1 MAKFVQTPRGTR
13 DLIGS
18 NAEVFEYLVD
28 SFKRIARLNGF
39 KPIITPT
46 IEFFELFSRKS
57 GEEIVR
63 SMYVF
68 KDKAGR
74 LIALRPEVTASI
86 VRAYLRNLV
95 GEPKPILLY
104 YVSQCFRYE
113 EPQRGRYRE
122 FWQLG
127 LEVIGERDKLNSD
140 LRIVLTINEY
150 LGEIDVDHWFVVGNV
165 GVYRTFMESLK
176 IPQEDQDH
184 VLHLIDK
191 DLIDRAKE
199 FLSKKYGSKAASIIT
214 SIVST
219 SLDDLVNYIN
229 EYKDVLGAKY
239 NIALDHVNDT
249 IRFIE
254 YSKEL
259 GLKIKYEP
267 KLVRGLAYYTGLIYE
282 VKARGLDISIGGGGR
297 YDNLTVVY
305 GGSPEYMTGAAL
317 GLDRIMLVINEENII
332 SSKESDRRVIVVLMK
347 GDLEGYRYS
356 YNVIKI
362 LHSLGIIA
370 SLYTGRPSKLL
381 SYASKKGYTHA
392 VIIGSKEISENKVT
406 IKNLLTG
413 RQETID
419 KNKIMEL
426 ITKSQF

>member
-1 MAKFVQTPRGTR
+1 MAKFIQIPRGTR
-13 DLIGS
+13 DLVGS
-18 NAEVFEYLVD
+18 DAEIFEYLVD

-57 GEEIVR
+57 GEEIIR

-86 VRAYLRNLV
+86 VRAYLRNLI

-127 LEVIGERDKLNSD
+127 LEVIGDKDKLNSD
-140 LRIVLTINEY
+140 LRVVLTINEY
-150 LGEIDVDHWFVVGNV
+150 LEGINVDHQFIVGNV
-165 GVYRTFMESLK
+165 GIYRTFMESLK

-191 DLIDRAKE
+191 NLIDEANE
-199 FLSKKYGSKAASIIT
+199 FLSKKYGSKATNIIT
-214 SIVST
+214 GIARID
-219 SLDDLVNYIN
+219 LDNLVNYIN
-229 EYKDVLGAKY
+229 EYKDILGTKY
-239 NIALDHVNDT
+239 NSALDHVNDT

-254 YSKEL
+254 YARGL
-259 GLKIKYEP
+259 GLNIKYEP

-297 YDNLTVVY
+297 YDNLTIVY
-305 GGSPEYMTGAAL
+305 GGSPEFMTGAAL
-317 GLDRIMLVINEENII
+317 GLDRIMLVVDKESVI
-332 SSKESDRRVIVVLMK
+332 SSRRGDRRVIVVLMK
-347 GDLEGYRYS
+347 DDLEGYRYG
-356 YNVIKI
+356 YTIVKM
-362 LHSLGIIA
+362 LHSRGVTA
-370 SLYTGRPSKLL
+370 SLHTGRPSKLL
-381 SYASKKGYTHA
+381 SYASKKDYTHA
-392 VIIGSKEISENKVT
+392 VIIGGKEVSENKVT

-413 RQETID
+413 KQETID
-419 KNKIMEL
+419 KNKIIES
-426 ITKSQF
+426 IIES